1 MANNRLTVGCYR
13 ADSRLLQ
20 PASRSPPRSLPV
32 ASARGRALLRD
43 QGCGSCSRKIASHLA
58 TATRT
63 PPGPRPAL
71 RPRARERRPG
81 RIRCAGPSD
90 FPAAAPVS
98 IADSPSPPK
107 APPHG
112 AEPHRCCHGGR

>member
-63 PPGPRPAL
+63 PPGPRRL
-71 RPRARERRPG
+71 FARERENVAQEG
-81 RIRCAGPSD
+81 FD
-90 FPAAAPVS
+90 APVHR
-98 IADSPSPPK
+98 ISPP
-107 APPHG
+107 
-112 AEPHRCCHGGR
+112 HRLSA